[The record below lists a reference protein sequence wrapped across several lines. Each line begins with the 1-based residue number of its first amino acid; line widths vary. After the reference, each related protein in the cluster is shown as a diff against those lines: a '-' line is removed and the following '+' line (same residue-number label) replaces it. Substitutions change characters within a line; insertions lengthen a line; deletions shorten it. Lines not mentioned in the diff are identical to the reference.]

1 MTKSCLKLNWVV
13 PLQLFQWRNELEEI
27 IEVAQSDSE
36 QWVAMLAEIM
46 KSFPSVANLNH
57 DIQEPEENR
66 RIFLDLV
73 DDVTQE
79 CWFLFCILAH
89 MILQSNN
96 YLTKLG

>member
-1 MTKSCLKLNWVV
+1 MEV
-13 PLQLFQWRNELEEI
+13 I

-46 KSFPSVANLNH
+46 KPYPSSASLNH

-66 RIFLDLV
+66 RIFLDLL

-79 CWFLFCILAH
+79 CK
-89 MILQSNN
+89 M
-96 YLTKLG
+96 TTTR